1 MVKGRIAEGYNRCL
15 NVIDL
20 GMHKIY
26 VSLSQIVI
34 CVELHLINKAILNLV
49 RFIIAFRGSL
59 ND

>member
-1 MVKGRIAEGYNRCL
+1 MVKGRIAEGYDRCF

-34 CVELHLINKAILNLV
+34 CVELHLINKAIL
-49 RFIIAFRGSL
+49 SL
-59 ND
+59 LDLS